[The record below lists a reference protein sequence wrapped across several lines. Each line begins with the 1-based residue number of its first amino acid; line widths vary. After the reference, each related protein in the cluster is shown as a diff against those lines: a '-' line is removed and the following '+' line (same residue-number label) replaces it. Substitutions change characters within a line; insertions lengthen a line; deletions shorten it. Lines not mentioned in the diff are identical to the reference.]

1 MVIELTDELI
11 GLERAAWSEMQVN
24 ALTLE
29 TVVRVQAAITARAEA
44 TGQSRYE
51 VEREL
56 KRIVRHPEPDAG

>member
-1 MVIELTDELI
+1 
-11 GLERAAWSEMQVN
+11 MQVN